1 MKRSFQP
8 KQRQSLRPKLRA
20 ILVVGAFSVAALLAF
35 AFFLTHF
42 FHSESSKATGDPM
55 VVVDVKVLEDDLA
68 FRQGTLMQLISGVR
82 VDTRGKSNR
91 LNLIELTFYS
101 TAGATME
108 WESVRNLKLW
118 ATAADEAF
126 LPVQQIG
133 TTITHL
139 TGSVFQ
145 ITLNHPLSDG
155 ANYFWLTGDI
165 GTFAQKGCSFKTT
178 CMGAKIGTLSYEP
191 NPAQKRSFHPI
202 LTNTPFYSVLNG
214 DISDLKT
221 WNSARDGSGKH
232 PASFSNPAL
241 TFHIQSGHLLKN
253 TLSGC
258 LPTLIIERNG
268 ALVSE
273 TTVKAD
279 LVEIQAGGSL
289 IQSGYLAAA
298 DYPRQLIIK
307 NGGALLNNQ
316 SGYLPGVKCLFE
328 KQSNVVLKKY
338 SELTFSRKVT
348 FGNLIIDADSVADV
362 NCKNGLSDIR
372 GNLEIRKT
380 GIKSTLFCINA
391 DSATIGNTLI
401 MAGGRLVAGNS
412 EAPLRFRL
420 CGDFRQTGGIFTDH
434 FSDSKNLAVDII
446 AGELFYL
453 KSGEFNFTG
462 KRSTIKLEN
471 KTETLWK
478 QTECNVT
485 LPSVEVHPG
494 STLKVNGD
502 KLGLVGAG
510 QQLLV
515 MKDAKIELKEA
526 TVSGAGSFLLD
537 NHGIISTS
545 HESGI
550 YSDGWI
556 GCIQTAKRHFSSS
569 AVFIFNGGTHLQ
581 ETGLFYTTPEEKTVQ
596 DLIIDKELH
605 SAVVRMNMDLNV
617 NGLLVQKKGSINKNG
632 HQLILKSAQ
641 KQVGLNP

>member
-1 MKRSFQP
+1 MKRSFQS
-8 KQRQSLRPKLRA
+8 RQQTSLRPKLRT

-42 FHSESSKATGDPM
+42 FDSESSKATGDPM
-55 VVVDVKVLEDDLA
+55 VVVDVKVLEDDLP
-68 FRQGTLMQLISGVR
+68 FHQGTLMQLISGVK

-91 LNLIELTFYS
+91 LNLIGLTFYS
-101 TAGATME
+101 TAGNTME
-108 WESVRNLKLW
+108 WESVKNLKLW
-118 ATAADEAF
+118 STAANDEF

-133 TTITHL
+133 STITQL

-165 GTFAQKGCSFKTT
+165 GIFQQKGCSFKTT

-202 LTNTPFYSVLNG
+202 LANTPFYSVNNG

-221 WNSARDGSGKH
+221 WNSARDGSGKQ
-232 PASFSNPAL
+232 PASFSNAAL

-253 TLSGC
+253 DLSGC
-258 LPTLIIERNG
+258 LPNLIIERNG
-268 ALVSE
+268 ALVSA
-273 TTVKAD
+273 TAVKAD
-279 LVEIQAGGSL
+279 MVEIQAGGSL
-289 IQSGYLAAA
+289 IQSGYLAVS
-298 DYPRQLIIK
+298 DYPKQLTIK
-307 NGGALLNNQ
+307 NGGSLLNNQ
-316 SGYLPGVKCLFE
+316 SGNLPGARCSFGR
-328 KQSNVVLKKY
+328 QSNVVLKKY
-338 SELTFSRKVT
+338 SESTFSRTIT

-380 GIKSTLFCINA
+380 GIKSTLYCISA
-391 DSATIGNTLI
+391 DSVTIGNTMI
-401 MAGGRLVAGNS
+401 VAGGRLVAGNS
-412 EAPLRFRL
+412 DEPLRFNL
-420 CGDFRQTGGIFTDH
+420 KGDYRQTGGVFTDH
-434 FSDSKNLAVDII
+434 LSSAKSAGIEII

-453 KSGEFNFTG
+453 KGGEFSFTD
-462 KRSTIKLEN
+462 KQSAIIVEN
-471 KTETLWK
+471 KTATLWK

-494 STLKVNGD
+494 STLRVNGD
-502 KLGLVGAG
+502 KMGHISAG
-510 QQLLV
+510 HQLLV
-515 MKDAKIELKEA
+515 MKDARIDLREA
-526 TVSGAGSFLLD
+526 TVSGAGTFWLD

-569 AVFIFNGGTHLQ
+569 AVFIYNGGTHLQ
-581 ETGLFYTTPEEKTVQ
+581 ETGLFYTVPEEKTVQ

-605 SAVVRMNMDLNV
+605 SAVVRLKMDLNV
-617 NGLLVQKKGSINKNG
+617 NGLLVMKKGSINKNSYR
-632 HQLILKSAQ
+632 LTVKSSQ
-641 KQVGLNP
+641 SQSQLNP